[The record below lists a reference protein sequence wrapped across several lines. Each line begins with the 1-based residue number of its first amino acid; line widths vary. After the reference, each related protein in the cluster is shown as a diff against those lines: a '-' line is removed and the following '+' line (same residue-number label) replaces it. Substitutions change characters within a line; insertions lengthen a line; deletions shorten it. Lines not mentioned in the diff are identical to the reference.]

1 MQIEYTYERRGKR
14 FVTERLQLPISPMV
28 VRPSERRLKDSGEH
42 DRTLSSRIMTDR
54 LHTCARFWKCAL
66 QVNPSSY
73 STQYRGQEQSTGPI
87 EYAEALRDAC
97 IDQDVQV
104 VGLADH
110 GNVQDS
116 ATLREVLTSAGITV
130 FPGFEVATT
139 ERVHWV
145 CLFPEETS
153 EAELERYLG
162 TLRFSDPRK
171 RTGPSTLGGNDLLA
185 AVEDLGG
192 FCYAAHATGPRN
204 GLLTKKGLQ
213 HIWKDK
219 RLRAAQIPGLL
230 EDLPQKYKQIVLNK
244 NADYRRDREIALINA
259 KDVTDPDVLM
269 ERGTSCYIK
278 MTAPCFSSFVVAF
291 KDAQSRVR
299 ISLPDEQH
307 YSQIIDIKIEG
318 AYFTELSTNISE
330 HLNAIIGGRGTG
342 KSTVLECLRYA
353 LNVPHK
359 GSEAALQGDQIVKEN
374 LGGSGGRVKVRL
386 RSAANNSEEYT
397 VIRRF
402 GENPRVIDKHGNES
416 SLDPNKDLV
425 PQIEIYG
432 QNEIHEL
439 VRDPE
444 SLTRVLDRFYPE
456 IDGQELQLKEAYR
469 MLKENSEQLKKA
481 HFRKDQIEARIA
493 DLPKLEERAKQFQ
506 EHGLEA
512 KLRIVP
518 LLEKERLIG
527 PRIEEEVR
535 RVQLAIQGLT
545 EALPDLVFLGDSTIG
560 HLPHVD
566 LLKKARTEL
575 EHLDQSLRQKISTIE
590 DIIKPVQS
598 NISGIIENL
607 NAELQRSEEMLI
619 AEFAKL
625 PSVAGRTGRQ
635 VGQEYQKLLRA
646 MEEVKPE
653 RAKLR
658 SSKEL
663 VAHLNQKRRNLLGE
677 ISDLRSERT
686 LVKQKAVKK
695 LSKRLKGMLR
705 ITLKADS
712 LRRNL
717 LDFIQGLEG
726 VGPQRSRWVK
736 TADGLTVMGLVAA
749 IHEGRDALLEK
760 GWGITSSLADTLAR
774 LDRNSIHQLESIDL
788 NDELVIELNV
798 SHTGETYRPLDR
810 LSTGQQCTAILH
822 LLLLRNRDPLVMDQ
836 PEDNLDNAF
845 IAERIVDELR
855 KAKTERQFLF
865 ATHNANI
872 PVFGDAEW
880 IGVCEASEDHAEMPA
895 SAQGSIDIPEIRDRV
910 ANILEGG
917 REAFLQ
923 RKEKYGFDY

>member
-1 MQIEYTYERRGKR
+1 MNDKPYT
-14 FVTERLQLPISPMV
+14 F
-28 VRPSERRLKDSGEH
+28 
-42 DRTLSSRIMTDR
+42 
-54 LHTCARFWKCAL
+54 ARFWKCAL

-73 STQYRGQEQSTGPI
+73 STQYRGQEQSTSPI

-97 IDQDVQV
+97 IAQDVQI

-110 GNVQDS
+110 GNVHDS

-139 ERVHWV
+139 EQVHWV
-145 CLFPEETS
+145 CLFSEETS

-162 TLRFSDPRK
+162 CLGFASPRE
-171 RTGPSTLGGNDLLA
+171 RVAPSRLGGNDLLA
-185 AVEDLGG
+185 EVEKLGG
-192 FCYAAHATGPRN
+192 FCYAAHVTAVSN
-204 GLLTKKGLQ
+204 GLLTKKKLQ

-219 RLRAAQIPGLL
+219 RLRAAQIPGPVK
-230 EDLPQKYKQIVLNK
+230 DLPAGYKQIVLNK
-244 NADYRRDREIALINA
+244 NSDYKRDREIALINA
-259 KDVTDPDVLM
+259 KDVTEPDDLN
-269 ERGTSCYIK
+269 EPGTSCFIK

-299 ISLPDEQH
+299 ISSPDEQH

-318 AYFTELSTNISE
+318 GYFTELSTSISE

-342 KSTVLECLRYA
+342 KSTILECLRYA

-359 GSEAALQGDQIVKEN
+359 GSDAASQGDEIVKAN

-432 QNEIHEL
+432 QNEIL
-439 VRDPE
+439 DLARDPE

-456 IDGQELQLKEAYR
+456 IEGQEKQLKDAYR

-481 HFRKDQIEARIA
+481 CSRKDQIEARIA
-493 DLPKLEERAKQFQ
+493 DLPRLEERAKQFQ
-506 EHGLEA
+506 ELGLEA
-512 KLRIVP
+512 KLKIVP
-518 LLEKERLIG
+518 LLENERLVG
-527 PRIEEEVR
+527 PRIAEEMR
-535 RVQLAIQGLT
+535 RIQVAIQALT
-545 EALPDLVFLGDSTIG
+545 EALPDLVFLGDSAIG

-575 EHLDQSLRQKISTIE
+575 EHLDQSLRQKIGEIK
-590 DIIKPVQS
+590 DIIKPAQA
-598 NISGIIENL
+598 NISGIIEKL
-607 NAELQRSEEMLI
+607 NAELQKSEAMLV

-625 PSVAGRTGRQ
+625 PSVAGRTGQQ

-653 RAKLR
+653 RANLR
-658 SSKEL
+658 SIKEL
-663 VAHLNQKRRNLLGE
+663 VVDLSQKRRNLLGE

-686 LVKQKAVKK
+686 LGKQKAVKK

-717 LDFIQGLEG
+717 LEFIQGLEG

-736 TADGLTVMGLVAA
+736 DAEGLTVMGLVAA

-760 GWGITSSLADTLAR
+760 GWGITPSLADTLVR
-774 LDRNSIHQLESIDL
+774 LDRSSIHQLEGIDL

-822 LLLLRNRDPLVMDQ
+822 LLLLKNRDPLIMDQ

-855 KAKTERQFLF
+855 TAKTERQFLF

-895 SAQGSIDIPEIRDRV
+895 SAQGSIDMPEIRDRV

-923 RKEKYGFDY
+923 RKEKYGFDFS